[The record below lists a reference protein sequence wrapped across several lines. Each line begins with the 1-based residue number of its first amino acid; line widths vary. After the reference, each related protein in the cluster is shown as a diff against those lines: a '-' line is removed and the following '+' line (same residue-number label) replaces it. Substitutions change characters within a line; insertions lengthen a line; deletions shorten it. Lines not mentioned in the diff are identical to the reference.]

1 MYIKS
6 CKVTLFVG
14 VFFCFS
20 QKRLVFLHYKR
31 GSRKANR
38 VGIITLKILYYV

>member
-20 QKRLVFLHYKR
+20 QKRLVFLHYKNAEAEKR
-31 GSRKANR
+31 
-38 VGIITLKILYYV
+38 IE